1 VNKIKIVRIAP
12 IHKSPLKYLLKKY
25 PDLPDLPYK
34 EQMSIHSMEGVS
46 YGSGFSTAMNELDYD
61 AHELVY
67 DFEPMQKRWAIE
79 NSIKFNSDSYEYEI
93 LLAQLRKVQPDVVLF
108 QGNAYMI
115 PDKELHQLKKKIPS
129 IKLLLLHLAYPVAP
143 HKISCMDHI
152 FAGYPELYEYYQK
165 KGLPVSLL
173 YHGFDHHV
181 LEKIQFTNKSIPIS
195 FCGSSGY
202 GFYDH
207 NVRYWTL
214 YRLLQSTNLHLYVRE
229 IEYPSSGLKIPY
241 KKLNVSNQP
250 SNGKFKEKITL
261 KKVARFSSRYIRQEI
276 MKRVEGIKKGLLS
289 FELQYI
295 GSELIEDSSAFDILY
310 KSIRPKNKLLTLFP
324 DKCQGEVHGLDFY
337 KILGSSFAT
346 FHIGTDPV
354 VYQNAGAMRI
364 FESAGVGTA
373 LFIEQTQNIQDL
385 LIPEKEIIVYNST
398 RDCIKKIK
406 YYLEDPDELV
416 RIGIN
421 AQKRVLSDHT
431 ILKRCRDI
439 DSKIKELL

>member
-1 VNKIKIVRIAP
+1 MNKIKIVRIAP

-165 KGLPVSLL
+165 KDYLS
-173 YHGFDHHV
+173 
-181 LEKIQFTNKSIPIS
+181 
-195 FCGSSGY
+195 
-202 GFYDH
+202 
-207 NVRYWTL
+207 
-214 YRLLQSTNLHLYVRE
+214 
-229 IEYPSSGLKIPY
+229 PY
-241 KKLNVSNQP
+241 Y
-250 SNGKFKEKITL
+250 ITDLIIMFL
-261 KKVARFSSRYIRQEI
+261 KKFSLPINQFQSLFVDLPGMDFMIT
-276 MKRVEGIKKGLLS
+276 MFGTGL
-289 FELQYI
+289 YT
-295 GSELIEDSSAFDILY
+295 GY
-310 KSIRPKNKLLTLFP
+310 
-324 DKCQGEVHGLDFY
+324 
-337 KILGSSFAT
+337 
-346 FHIGTDPV
+346 
-354 VYQNAGAMRI
+354 
-364 FESAGVGTA
+364 
-373 LFIEQTQNIQDL
+373 
-385 LIPEKEIIVYNST
+385 YNRRT
-398 RDCIKKIK
+398 CICMS
-406 YYLEDPDELV
+406 V
-416 RIGIN
+416 R
-421 AQKRVLSDHT
+421 
-431 ILKRCRDI
+431 
-439 DSKIKELL
+439 